1 MIKTLF
7 FLLFTTLIGSATF
20 IWFGV
25 YNIAA
30 NDKHWEITNE
40 LIEVFRKRSVKVR
53 SEDIVEP
60 ENLSDPTR
68 INKTAAN
75 YQEMCAA
82 CHLAPGIDKNE
93 LNDGLYP
100 KPPAFAKTAHGAHDN
115 KENFWVIKNGIKLT
129 GMPAW
134 GGSHSDDEIW
144 SLVAFINKL
153 NEMSAADYKKLTS
166 VKTAGHGHTGG
177 H

>member
-1 MIKTLF
+1 MIKTLII
-7 FLLFTTLIGSATF
+7 LLFTVLIGGSAF

-30 NDKHWEITNE
+30 NDKHWDITNE
-40 LIEVFRKRSVKVR
+40 LIEIFRERSIEVR
-53 SEDIVEP
+53 AEDIVEP
-60 ENLSDPTR
+60 KNLSDPTR
-68 INKTAAN
+68 IIKAAAN

-82 CHLAPGIDKNE
+82 CHLAPGVNTSE

-100 KPPAFAKTAHGAHDN
+100 KPPVFSKAAHGAHDN
-115 KENFWVIKNGIKLT
+115 KDNFWVIKNGIKLT

-134 GGSHSDDEIW
+134 GGSHTDDEIW
-144 SLVAFINKL
+144 SLVAFINGL
-153 NEMSAADYKKLTS
+153 NEMSAADYKKFTA
-166 VKTAGHGHTGG
+166 VKSGTHGHTGG